1 MYLSVVTG
9 QHQCHMILEQIFPH
23 KSRLIPLKHYPHNP
37 HKQTNKPT
45 NKPDI
50 YIYSFHPGG
59 NTYLYGNFTVI

>member
-9 QHQCHMILEQIFPH
+9 QHQCHMILEQIFSH

-45 NKPDI
+45 NKPDR
-50 YIYSFHPGG
+50 YID
-59 NTYLYGNFTVI
+59 TLFTQVETPICMVTSQ